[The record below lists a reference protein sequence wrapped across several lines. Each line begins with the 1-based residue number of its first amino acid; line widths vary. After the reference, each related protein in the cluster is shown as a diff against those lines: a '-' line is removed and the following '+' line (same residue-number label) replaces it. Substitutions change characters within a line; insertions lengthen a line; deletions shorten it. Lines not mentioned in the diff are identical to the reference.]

1 MNPKIEGG
9 ISVLV
14 ALFLLVSMLLH
25 VDTLIMGGVAIVVL
39 LVLAVYQF
47 TRAPSGRS

>member
-14 ALFLLVSMLLH
+14 ALFLLFSMMLH

-39 LVLAVYQF
+39 LVLAAYQF
-47 TRAPSGRS
+47 SRNPSARS